1 MVCMMYSFMGTRH
14 NVPVQSVCDDVIFTT
29 EEIDVIKHGIVLAA
43 RKVQRSHFHYM
54 LVLLGCNQTT

>member
-1 MVCMMYSFMGTRH
+1 M
-14 NVPVQSVCDDVIFTT
+14 